1 MRTTAQAANRAN
13 AQAILSSLSAGSGV
27 NVNTLAQSL
36 VDAEGNPQKNLI
48 NAKIT
53 KNESRIS
60 GLSAVMFMMSE
71 LKTKLSALKDRD
83 SFNTVNASNSNTSAL
98 TVTASPTASV
108 GSHQVKID
116 AISQP
121 QTSISSGFAAKSTSL
136 NGGSPFS
143 IKITQTNKGGI
154 STGTATVNNNNSASI
169 SVISFGTKPAADD
182 FSAFSITVDGKSI
195 SLTPSPA
202 GTTLAEL
209 AAQSVEASIALPGLL
224 NAMDRPAVAK
234 ATDGLAEAYLAFGAS
249 IRAAAP
255 TTGWPVRWPTTWK
268 PRCPAP
274 PTGRSM

>member
-1 MRTTAQAANRAN
+1 MATSPISSNNTATQTATTAQSAQAQAQAANRAN

-48 NAKIT
+48 NAKIS

-71 LKTKLSALKDRD
+71 LKTKLTALKDRD

-108 GSHQVKID
+108 GSHQIKID
-116 AISQP
+116 SVSQP
-121 QTSISSGFAAKSTSL
+121 QSSISSGFAAKSTAL

-154 STGTATVNNNNSASI
+154 ATGTATTSGTNTASI
-169 SVISFGTKPAADD
+169 SGISFGTKPAVDD
-182 FSAFSITVDGKSI
+182 FNSFSLTIDGKTLDVTAS
-195 SLTPSPA
+195 PS
-202 GTTLAEL
+202 GTTLADL
-209 AAQSVEASIALPGLL
+209 AADLQNQLRAKDGSSDISVTV
-224 NAMDRPAVAK
+224 DRQ
-234 ATDGLAEAYLAFGAS
+234 
-249 IRAAAP
+249 
-255 TTGWPVRWPTTWK
+255 
-268 PRCPAP
+268 
-274 PTGRSM
+274 